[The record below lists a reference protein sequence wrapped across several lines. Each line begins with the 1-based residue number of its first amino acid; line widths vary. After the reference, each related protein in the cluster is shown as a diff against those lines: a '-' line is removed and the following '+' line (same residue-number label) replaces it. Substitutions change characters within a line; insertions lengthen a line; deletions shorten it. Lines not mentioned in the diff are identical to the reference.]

1 MISFAKEDAMQ
12 TGTMDNIVPTLDT
25 VLQLIRQLPRPEIAR
40 LREILSASSH
50 DSLPVEIRQLD
61 KRVDPIIPN
70 ADFSLSVKWL
80 AEHSAE
86 YAGQWV
92 ALDED
97 RLIAHGPDAKEVY
110 AAAQASGVKFPLVTQ
125 AEDPEGLP
133 FAGF

>member
-1 MISFAKEDAMQ
+1 M
-12 TGTMDNIVPTLDT
+12 
-25 VLQLIRQLPRPEIAR
+25 
-40 LREILSASSH
+40 REILSELVPVSS
-50 DSLPVEIRQLD
+50 PVEIRQRD

-86 YAGQWV
+86 YVGQWV

-110 AAAQASGVKFPLVTQ
+110 AAAEASGAKFPLVTQ